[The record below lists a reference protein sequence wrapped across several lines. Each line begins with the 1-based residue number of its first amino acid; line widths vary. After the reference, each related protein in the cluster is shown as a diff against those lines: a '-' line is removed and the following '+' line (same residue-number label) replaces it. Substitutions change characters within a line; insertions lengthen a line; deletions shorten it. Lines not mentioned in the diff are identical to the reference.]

1 MKKIVGLLILIGL
14 ATALVFLS
22 RNNLKTYSIS
32 GTVDCPPDAV
42 TRLFLNADQRANW
55 IPGEKITDSSF
66 VWEGKNYVI
75 EKLLLNGFY
84 AIDLNDKSI
93 VEFSF
98 TPAMKNQTQFNVMA
112 TEGNS
117 GNFFSRIV
125 KAITKPVKKTAES
138 FLAKVTAFFSETKNV
153 YGIEIIKGRVEHI
166 NWVSAMQDFDHFPT
180 TSEVY
185 TVIDTLENF
194 LATKQAAILGQ
205 PILHI
210 RPLDEKKYQM
220 MTAVPVEMPIEPTD
234 LFKNKT
240 MAPGFLMKADV
251 TGGLSRVAQA
261 ERELENYMRDNHKQ
275 SPAIPYQQ
283 LITDRRKQT
292 DSAQWITQI
301 NYPVFN

>member
-1 MKKIVGLLILIGL
+1 MKKIVGLLILIGF
-14 ATALVFLS
+14 AIALVFLS

-42 TRLFLNADQRANW
+42 SRLFLNADQRVKW
-55 IPGEKITDSSF
+55 LPGENITDSSF
-66 VWEGKNYVI
+66 EWEGKKYMI

-84 AIDLNDKSI
+84 AIDLNEKNI
-93 VEFSF
+93 IECSF
-98 TPAMKNQTQFNVMA
+98 TPALKNQTQFNIIA

-138 FLAKVTAFFSETKNV
+138 FLTKVTAFFSETKNV
-153 YGIEIIKGRVEHI
+153 YGIEIIKGRVEHM

-185 TVIDTLENF
+185 TVIDTLEKF
-194 LATKQAAILGQ
+194 LANKQAAILGQ

-220 MTAVPVEMPIEPTD
+220 MTAVPVEKPIEPTD

-240 MAPGFLMKADV
+240 MTQGFLMKANV
-251 TGGLSRVAQA
+251 TGGWSRVVEA
-261 ERELENYMRDNHKQ
+261 EREMENYLRDNHKQ

-292 DSAQWITQI
+292 DSTQWITQI